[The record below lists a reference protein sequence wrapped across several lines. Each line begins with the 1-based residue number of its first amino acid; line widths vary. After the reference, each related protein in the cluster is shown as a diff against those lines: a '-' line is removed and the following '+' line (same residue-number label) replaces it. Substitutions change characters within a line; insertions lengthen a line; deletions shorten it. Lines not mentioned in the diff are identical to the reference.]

1 MESDS
6 LTMLMNRF
14 CERLDG
20 IRFMID
26 LKENRR
32 SEDEEDCQEHI
43 EHLSEE
49 TDKLF
54 RTLTDIKSAL
64 KHRQQK
70 VEEMKTLTR
79 LLDISCLQHLLD
91 NVPPHLPK
99 SVKSDPPPVKAFENE
114 AETTAA
120 KTTSSDDKEN
130 IPKKR
135 GTSGGRRPAKEVY
148 IPTLVYITVEE
159 FKRVPKYMKGRMNYN
174 QMNTAIDELNKA
186 FSEKY
191 RILGMKRITLNDQ
204 NRKRYEKYKEQES
217 KDTKGE
223 HFIVDTDI
231 KEYTN
236 FKLDSVGRSVLTI
249 LRHCGRTKEI
259 RGGGLTRYACIEVY

>member
-32 SEDEEDCQEHI
+32 NEDEEDCQEHI

-70 VEEMKTLTR
+70 VEEMK
-79 LLDISCLQHLLD
+79 
-91 NVPPHLPK
+91 V
-99 SVKSDPPPVKAFENE
+99 
-114 AETTAA
+114 
-120 KTTSSDDKEN
+120 
-130 IPKKR
+130 
-135 GTSGGRRPAKEVY
+135 
-148 IPTLVYITVEE
+148 
-159 FKRVPKYMKGRMNYN
+159 
-174 QMNTAIDELNKA
+174 
-186 FSEKY
+186 
-191 RILGMKRITLNDQ
+191 
-204 NRKRYEKYKEQES
+204 
-217 KDTKGE
+217 
-223 HFIVDTDI
+223 
-231 KEYTN
+231 
-236 FKLDSVGRSVLTI
+236 
-249 LRHCGRTKEI
+249 
-259 RGGGLTRYACIEVY
+259 